1 MKLKFAIRHLICV
14 FLLTLSLPMAVQ
26 AQNIPEV
33 PPPTRV
39 DGSSGGSYQA
49 PPPRPCTNVTRTV
62 RAPCGTEK
70 VCQELKGRGMLCW
83 TQEKYCDKSITSC
96 N

>member
-1 MKLKFAIRHLICV
+1 MKITLNIRHLLCV
-14 FLLTLSLPMAVQ
+14 FMLSLAMPLAVQ

-39 DGSSGGSYQA
+39 DGGTGGNYQA
-49 PPPRPCTNVTRTV
+49 PKPAPCRNVTRTI

-70 VCQELKGRGMLCW
+70 VCQELKGRGMQCW
-83 TQEKYCDKSITSC
+83 MQEKYCDKSITSC
-96 N
+96 